1 MSLSKW
7 KSTKIDDVCRIR
19 RGASPRPIQDYL
31 RNKGIPWVKISD
43 ATASNSRF
51 INSTSEFIKEEGKER
66 SRFIERG
73 TLVLSNSATPGI
85 PKFMGIDACVHDGWL
100 IMDEFKNITDEFLYY
115 TFLNERDKLLNLS
128 NGSVFRNLKTDIVKN
143 YEIKVP
149 SINEQKVITN
159 ILSSLDEKIE
169 INQKI
174 NDNLIHQLIY
184 LLLIYQFFHSL
195 A

>member
-73 TLVLSNSATPGI
+73 TLILSNSATPGI

-115 TFLNERDKLLNLS
+115 TFLNERNKLLNLS

-174 NDNLIHQLIY
+174 NDNL
-184 LLLIYQFFHSL
+184 
-195 A
+195 AV